1 MKRSKSGEHET
12 DITQYIGTL
21 EVSEQ
26 DGALTVVFT
35 ANAADG
41 RYLNPVYI
49 AKAIAEKLGFN
60 EPVFGYAKEAYAFR
74 RNRDEITFPRYFNSS
89 RASVRMDGRLFCA
102 AALIFESAEMLFRF
116 TS

>member
-60 EPVFGYAKEAYAFR
+60 EPYSVMRKKLMLSDGTEMREHSPDILTAC
-74 RNRDEITFPRYFNSS
+74 
-89 RASVRMDGRLFCA
+89 RASHPNGRE
-102 AALIFESAEMLFRF
+102 ALLRRCIDF
-116 TS
+116 